1 MSKDSKEGQSSV
13 TYGALLTVA
22 MRWIDRLIGL
32 VSTLILARLLVP
44 ADFGIIAMASL
55 VIGLADVLLDLGV
68 NVALI
73 QNKKATQAHYNTAWT
88 LRLVQTLV
96 ATGIVA
102 IIAPLASAYF
112 KEPRVAP
119 VIQVLALS
127 FILSGAENIGII
139 AFQKEMQFS
148 QDFRFILS
156 KRITGFTVTMIAAW
170 LMQSYWALVIGS
182 LAGRIFGVI
191 LSYAMHPMRPR
202 PSFEKF
208 REIFAVSQWMLIRS
222 ISGYLDNNLHQMIVG
237 RREDASIMG
246 AYSLASEISALPTTE
261 LLAPLN
267 RVLFPAFVKVSH
279 NLTELKRIFLLAQGV
294 QTLIGIPAGVGLA
307 LVANEA
313 VLLLLGE
320 KWHSAVPLVQIIA
333 LVNVMTA
340 IMTSG
345 GYILITL
352 GKIRTIVIYSWIQV
366 GMFATL
372 AFLSI
377 PHGGALQIAWL
388 RLIVAVVGIV
398 VFIWLL
404 LRELKGLRLIE
415 IFASVTRPLIGASIM
430 AFSVVNI
437 TSIFDLQGKSLLV
450 TQICVGAVSYSLSI
464 MVLWRLAGCPSGAES
479 YLFEKVAEYR
489 KSGAKHQ

>member
-1 MSKDSKEGQSSV
+1 MNPKKTSV
-13 TYGALLTVA
+13 VKSALITIA
-22 MRWIDRLIGL
+22 MRWIDRLISL

-55 VIGLADVLLDLGV
+55 VIGLADVFLDLGV

-73 QNKKATQAHYNTAWT
+73 QNKTATQAHYNTAWT
-88 LRLVQTLV
+88 LRLIQTLL
-96 ATGIVA
+96 ATGIVV
-102 IIAPLASAYF
+102 IIAPWASAYF
-112 KEPRVAP
+112 NEPQVAP

-127 FILSGAENIGII
+127 FILSGLENIGTI
-139 AFQKEMQFS
+139 AFQKEMQFT

-156 KRITGFTVTMIAAW
+156 KRIIGFMITMIVAW

-182 LAGRIFGVI
+182 LAGRTFGVT
-191 LSYAMHPMRPR
+191 LSYTMHPMRPR
-202 PSFEKF
+202 LSFEKL

-222 ISGYLDNNLHQMIVG
+222 ISGYLDNNLHQMVVG

-246 AYSLASEISALPTTE
+246 VYSLANEISALPTTE

-279 NLTELKRIFLLAQGV
+279 DLTELKRIFLLAQGV

-320 KWHSAVPLVQIIA
+320 KWHRVIPLVQIIA

-366 GMFATL
+366 GMFAAL
-372 AFLSI
+372 AFLVI

-388 RLIVAVVGIV
+388 RLIVATVGIV
-398 VFIWLL
+398 VFIGLL

-415 IFASVTRPLIGASIM
+415 IFASVIRPLIGVLIM
-430 AFSVVNI
+430 AFCVMNI
-437 TSIFDLQGKSLLV
+437 TSIFELQGKSLLA
-450 TQICVGAVSYSLSI
+450 TQLCVGVVSYSLSI
-464 MVLWRLAGCPSGAES
+464 MALWRLTGYPPGAES
-479 YLFEKVAEYR
+479 YLLEKTVAFR
-489 KSGAKHQ
+489 KIKIGLGSS